1 MTAILL
7 GSIGTLADTSEL
19 QRQAFNQAFAAHGLD
34 WHWQREQYIKMLE
47 ISGGHRRILDYAA
60 GQPVDAEAIHRTKS
74 KIFQNSLATATV
86 EPRAGLV
93 EMIHSAKAQEVK
105 LGLVT
110 ATSPENVE
118 QLLSALH
125 PSIQASDFDV
135 IVDASCIN
143 NSKPANDA
151 YLFALDKLGEK
162 ADSCIAI
169 EDNVDGLAAARSAAL
184 VCVAFPGEN
193 TARHDFSN
201 VARLIDRLDFNELL
215 SLIPIQQLTA
225 TARS

>member
-7 GSIGTLADTSEL
+7 GSIGTIADTSEL

-34 WHWQREQYIKMLE
+34 WHWPREQYIKMLAT
-47 ISGGHRRILDYAA
+47 SGGHRRILDYAA

-74 KIFQNSLATATV
+74 KIFQNSLTSALI
-86 EPRAGLV
+86 ESRPGLV
-93 EMIHSAKAQEVK
+93 ETIHSAKANGVK

-125 PSIQASDFDV
+125 PTIQTSDFDV
-135 IVDASCIN
+135 VVDASCIN
-143 NSKPANDA
+143 RAKPASDA
-151 YLFALDKLGEK
+151 YLFALEQLGET

-169 EDNVDGLAAARSAAL
+169 EDNLDGLAAARSANLA
-184 VCVAFPGEN
+184 CVAFPGEN
-193 TARHDFSN
+193 TAHHDFSN
-201 VARLIDRLDFNELL
+201 AVRLINRLDFDELL
-215 SLIPIQQLTA
+215 ALIPIQQLTA
-225 TARS
+225 TTRS